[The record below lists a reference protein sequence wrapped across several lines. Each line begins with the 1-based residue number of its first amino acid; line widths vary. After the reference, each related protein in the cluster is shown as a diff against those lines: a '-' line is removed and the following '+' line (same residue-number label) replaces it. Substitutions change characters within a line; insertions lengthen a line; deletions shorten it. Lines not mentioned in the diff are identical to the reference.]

1 MSTVA
6 LDTVVMMNKRE
17 ADDASQRINL
27 IVQQAGTLIYQG
39 GLILLDYRD
48 RQGWRAQGYASFQEG
63 AMKEFPEIAGTKQQV
78 SRLTQNAEVTK
89 VLGEAVST
97 KVSRELAKVPE
108 AQVPEVYHVAKEAA
122 GSAPV
127 TPRHVRAAKAQV
139 QAPAPAAEKPTAE
152 KPSAEAKPKPAAAA
166 KPAKAAA
173 PKKPAVNEKYEAAL
187 ERIGL
192 ICGANVRKA
201 VVSGALANV
210 TEKGAIFWA
219 SLKDTPMLAI
229 QELVVAK
236 RWDPKK
242 AHEFLEKAPDERTRI
257 CELTN
262 LAIAGGGSVL
272 VVVGSFATVCFNIR
286 KLPAEYAKIKKL
298 LGLEK

>member
-1 MSTVA
+1 MTTEAVS
-6 LDTVVMMNKRE
+6 TVVMMNKRE
-17 ADDASQRINL
+17 ADEASQKINL
-27 IVQQAGTLIYQG
+27 IVQQAGTLVYQG

-48 RQGWRAQGYASFQEG
+48 REGWRAQGYASFQEG

-97 KVSRELAKVPE
+97 KVSRELAKLPPE
-108 AQVPEVYHVAKEAA
+108 KLRETYHAAQAAA
-122 GSAPV
+122 GGAAV
-127 TPRHVRAAKAQV
+127 TQKHVQAAKAHV
-139 QAPAPAAEKPTAE
+139 AATEEPEEAEKP
-152 KPSAEAKPKPAAAA
+152 KPKPG
-166 KPAKAAA
+166 KVPKVAA
-173 PKKPAVNEKYEAAL
+173 PKKPAVNERYEAAL

-201 VVSGALANV
+201 IVSGALANV
-210 TEKGAIFWA
+210 TEKGALFWA
-219 SLKDTPMLAI
+219 SLKDTPMLSI

-257 CELTN
+257 GELTN

-272 VVVGSFATVCFNIR
+272 VVVGSFATVCFNLR
-286 KLPAEYAKIKKL
+286 KMPAEYAKIKKL